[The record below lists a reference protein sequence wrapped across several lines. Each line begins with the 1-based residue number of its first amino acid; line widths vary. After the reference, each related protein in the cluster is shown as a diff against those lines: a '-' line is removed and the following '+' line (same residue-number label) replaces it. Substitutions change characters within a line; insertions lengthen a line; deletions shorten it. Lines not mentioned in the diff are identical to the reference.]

1 MSETKKL
8 YEVGYLLIST
18 LSDEQVAEAAKAV
31 AEVVA
36 SEGGS
41 ITKEEA
47 PKYKRLAYSMRK
59 KIDAKYH
66 DYDAAYFGYVYF
78 EAEPSVIGTI
88 DKKVAA
94 LAPVLRHIVVK
105 DPVVDRLV
113 DADATEEEDERP
125 VAASEEETEVSDEEL
140 DKSIDKAVGEDEAEP
155 KAE

>member
-8 YEVGYLLIST
+8 YEVGYLLLST
-18 LSDEQVAEAAKAV
+18 LSDEAV
-31 AEVVA
+31 AQAAQAVAGVV
-36 SEGGS
+36 STEGGS

-66 DYDAAYFGYVYF
+66 DFDTAYFGYVYF
-78 EAEPSVIGTI
+78 EAEPSVIGAI
-88 DKKVAA
+88 EKGVGA

-105 DPVVDRLV
+105 DPVVDRLPDGDV
-113 DADATEEEDERP
+113 EEDERP
-125 VAASEEETEVSDEEL
+125 AVSADFAEATDEEL
-140 DKSIDKAVGEDEAEP
+140 DKSAEKATEEADEAEP